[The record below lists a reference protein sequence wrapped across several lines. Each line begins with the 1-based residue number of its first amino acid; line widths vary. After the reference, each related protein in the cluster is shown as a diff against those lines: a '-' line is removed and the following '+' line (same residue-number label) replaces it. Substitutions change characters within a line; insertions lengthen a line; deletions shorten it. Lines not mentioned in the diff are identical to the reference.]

1 MAIGDKNM
9 KKFKHDVHW
18 LVGVAMLSVIVILL
32 AATPLGMIPLPI
44 IKATTTQIPVILGA
58 IFLGPLAGGILGAV
72 FGFCSIIIN
81 TMNPALLSFAFSPFC
96 SSTVIGALKA
106 IWVAVSC
113 RIMIGIVSGWL
124 WILLKKFNVNDLIA
138 LPIVGFVGSMT
149 NTILVMCSIYFLL
162 RPEYARAM
170 KTDIK
175 SVFGMVIGIIG
186 TSGVLEAIVT
196 LVLVTMIGK
205 VLLSVYKQ

>member
-1 MAIGDKNM
+1 M

-18 LVGVAMLSVIVILL
+18 LAGVAMLSVIVILL

-81 TMNPALLSFAFSPFC
+81 TMNPALLSFAFSPFY

-149 NTILVMCSIYFLL
+149 NTILVMGSIYFLL

-170 KTDIK
+170 KADIK

-205 VLLSVYKQ
+205 VLLTVYKQ